1 VGHDADV
8 TSRPSGAPEPL
19 DPLDRRI
26 VAALQVDGRAPWH
39 RIAEVL
45 DESERTVTRR
55 GTALLESNVVRVS
68 TLSGHNSAVLVRA
81 ESAIGS
87 VRSTTTALSQRS
99 DCVYAYALTGAVDCV
114 AEIRVGP
121 SGLAGLVLDE
131 LPATIGLVRAHT
143 DPVLRV
149 LQSVRQWRPPILTPH
164 QIAALEVPPFGVQQP
179 SAETAEP
186 LSTNDR
192 AIARGLAEDGR
203 ATVTTLARQA
213 GVSESTARRR
223 LEWML
228 ANGHLW
234 SRAVVEP
241 AHLGYP
247 VEAMLWIRLLPGQLD
262 TFTTAVV
269 GNPYVREALCLAGEF
284 DLAVN
289 VAVPDEATLYDLV
302 SGPWRDLV
310 QTAQVSVVLQAMKR
324 SGLRTPL

>member
-1 VGHDADV
+1 M

-19 DPLDRRI
+19 DPLDRKI

-55 GTALLESNVVRVS
+55 GTALLASNVVRVS

-81 ESAIGS
+81 ECALGS
-87 VRSTTTALSQRS
+87 VRSTATALSQRS
-99 DCVYAYALTGAVDCV
+99 DCVYAYALSGASDVV
-114 AEIRVGP
+114 AEIRVGT

-164 QIAALEVPPFGVQQP
+164 QVASLEVPPFGVQQP
-179 SAETAEP
+179 SAQDQAP
-186 LSTNDR
+186 LSANDR
-192 AIARGLAEDGR
+192 AITRSLGEDGR

-213 GVSESTARRR
+213 GISESTARRR
-223 LEWML
+223 LEWL
-228 ANGHLW
+228 QANGHLW

-247 VEAMLWIRLLPGQLD
+247 VEAMLWIRLLPGQMEA
-262 TFTTAVV
+262 FSAKVV
-269 GNPYVREALCLAGEF
+269 GNPHVREAIALAGEF

-289 VAVPDEATLYDLV
+289 VAVPDQATLFDLV
-302 SGPWRDLV
+302 SGSWRSLV